1 MSKDSS
7 FIRTIQTVIPE
18 EMEYSVFINSDKD
31 KVKFI
36 KRCEKVIRSSN
47 EYRDYVAFLKEN
59 IDMDKCAFWKN
70 VSSENSKRVKI
81 EIHHEPF
88 TLFDIV
94 SVVVERFLD
103 QGYPLNDLLIAD
115 EVMELHYANMVG
127 LIPLSKTIH
136 QIVHNSTK
144 IRIPL
149 NMVYGDYTSFLTSE
163 KYEPYVDELFEK
175 LEIKIN
181 ETKNLTESNFDDLR
195 KEFTYLEMKDV
206 PAVNKQPTTKELEE
220 ANKIENVA

>member
-181 ETKNLTESNFDDLR
+181 ETKNLTEANFDDLR

>member
-206 PAVNKQPTTKELEE
+206 PAVNKQPTAKELEE

>member
-206 PAVNKQPTTKELEE
+206 PTVNKQPTTKELEE

>member
-163 KYEPYVDELFEK
+163 KYEAYVDELFEK

>member
-163 KYEPYVDELFEK
+163 KYEAYVDELFEK

-181 ETKNLTESNFDDLR
+181 ETKNLTEANFDDLR

>member
-195 KEFTYLEMKDV
+195 KEFTYLEMKNV

>member
-18 EMEYSVFINSDKD
+18 EMEYFVFINSDKD

-94 SVVVERFLD
+94 SVVVE
-103 QGYPLNDLLIAD
+103 G
-115 EVMELHYANMVG
+115 G
-127 LIPLSKTIH
+127 G
-136 QIVHNSTK
+136 
-144 IRIPL
+144 IR
-149 NMVYGDYTSFLTSE
+149 
-163 KYEPYVDELFEK
+163 
-175 LEIKIN
+175 
-181 ETKNLTESNFDDLR
+181 
-195 KEFTYLEMKDV
+195 
-206 PAVNKQPTTKELEE
+206 
-220 ANKIENVA
+220 

>member
-206 PAVNKQPTTKELEE
+206 PTVNKQPTTKELEE
-220 ANKIENVA
+220 VNKIENVA

>member
-206 PAVNKQPTTKELEE
+206 PAVNKQPTAKELDE

>member
-181 ETKNLTESNFDDLR
+181 ETKNLTEANFDDLR

-206 PAVNKQPTTKELEE
+206 PAVNKQPTAKELEE